1 MSNQDDD
8 VEVVYTPHGKV
19 ACVMRKS
26 TGPPKNF
33 PREKVL
39 KCMKEVFDYSHELQN
54 NSNVKKQYDEL
65 HSYHADELLRLRI
78 QMFYQYRFE

>member
-1 MSNQDDD
+1 
-8 VEVVYTPHGKV
+8 
-19 ACVMRKS
+19 
-26 TGPPKNF
+26 
-33 PREKVL
+33 
-39 KCMKEVFDYSHELQN
+39 MKEVFDYTDQLKNKN